1 MRRFL
6 FATTVDARLLD
17 EAALALLR
25 VFTGLSLA
33 FAHGLAKVP
42 PSAGFIDGVGGLG
55 FPLPVVFA
63 WAAGLSELVGGAL
76 LALGLLTRPAALAI
90 AGTMAVAA
98 FLRHGGDPYAKQ
110 ELALFYLV
118 VALVFAVRGA
128 NRLSLDH
135 VVSRLRPGA

>member
-6 FATTVDARLLD
+6 FATTVDVRLLD
-17 EAALALLR
+17 EAALTLLR

-33 FAHGLAKVP
+33 LAHGLGKVP
-42 PSAGFIDGVGGLG
+42 PSAGFVDGVAGLG
-55 FPLPVVFA
+55 FPMPVVFA
-63 WAAGLSELVGGAL
+63 WAAALSELVGGAL

-98 FLRHGGDPYAKQ
+98 FLRHAGDPYAKQ

-118 VALVFAVRGA
+118 VALLFAVRGA

-135 VVSRLRPGA
+135 VVSRLRPGT